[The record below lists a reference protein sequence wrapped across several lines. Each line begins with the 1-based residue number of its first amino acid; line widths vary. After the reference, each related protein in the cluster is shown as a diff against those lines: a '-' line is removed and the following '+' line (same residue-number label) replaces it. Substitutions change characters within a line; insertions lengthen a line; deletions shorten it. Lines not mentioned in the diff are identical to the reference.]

1 MVVGVATMTLLVP
14 ESGSLKDRRRVVK
27 SVIERVRARFNV
39 AVADVDDE
47 PRWGSITLGLA
58 CVSTEAAHA
67 HEMLQKVLAFIED
80 ERLDAEVADYRI
92 EIL

>member
-1 MVVGVATMTLLVP
+1 LVVGVATVTLLVP

-39 AVADVDDE
+39 AVADVDAE
-47 PRWGSITLGLA
+47 PRWESITLGMA
-58 CVSTEAAHA
+58 CVSTDGAHA
-67 HEMLQKVLAFIED
+67 HEMLQKALAFIED
-80 ERLDAEVADYRI
+80 ERLDAEVAGYSI

>member
-1 MVVGVATMTLLVP
+1 MVVGVATVTLLVP

-27 SVIERVRARFNV
+27 SVIERVRARYNV
-39 AVADVDDE
+39 AVADVDAE
-47 PRWGSITLGLA
+47 PRWEAVTLGLA

-67 HEMLQKVLAFIED
+67 HEVLQKVLAFIEG

>member
-1 MVVGVATMTLLVP
+1 MVVGVATVTLLVS

-27 SVIERVRARFNV
+27 SVIERVRARYNV
-39 AVADVDDE
+39 AVADVDGE
-47 PRWGSITLGLA
+47 PRWDSITLGMA

-67 HEMLQKVLAFIED
+67 HEMLQKALTYIEG